1 MSKIEIL
8 QEEPLALHEI
18 KEKLSEVKK
27 RDKELSFRTNKAEE
41 YLNII
46 TKVKLKKP
54 KDLEKE
60 LNALKFQ
67 RLKSKQIKKI
77 IDLQPIDLDSLKIV
91 LSNENLTLKQE
102 ELQKIVETV
111 KKHV

>member
-18 KEKLSEVKK
+18 KEKLQEIKK

-46 TKVKLKKP
+46 TKTIKKP
-54 KDLEKE
+54 KDLEKD
-60 LNALKFQ
+60 LNSLKLQ
-67 RLKSKQIKKI
+67 RLKPKQIKKI
-77 IDLQPIDLDSLKIV
+77 IDLQPIDLDSIKTV
-91 LSNENLTLKQE
+91 LSHENLTLKQE
-102 ELQKIVETV
+102 ELQKIIETV